1 MNIFVI
7 IFGLIIFAIFV
18 IFVWEMIKS
27 MVDETT
33 FFNDASI
40 YEVTEYIDNALREA
54 RFYDYDMMF
63 RTPDCKAYKKFNLH
77 IAKTKD
83 SNKEVIMIDLD

>member
-18 IFVWEMIKS
+18 IFIWEMIKS
-27 MVDETT
+27 MVSEETT

-54 RFYDYDMMF
+54 RFYEYEMMF

-77 IAKTKD
+77 VAKTKAD
-83 SNKEVIMIDLD
+83 KEVIMIDLD

>member
-27 MVDETT
+27 MVSETT

-40 YEVTEYIDNALREA
+40 YEVMEYIDNALLEA
-54 RFYDYDMMF
+54 RFYDYEMMF
-63 RTPDCKAYKKFNLH
+63 RTPDCKVYKKFNLH
-77 IAKTKD
+77 VAKRKEND
-83 SNKEVIMIDLD
+83 KEVIMIDLD

>member
-18 IFVWEMIKS
+18 IFIWEMIKS
-27 MVDETT
+27 MVSEETT

-54 RFYDYDMMF
+54 RFYDYEMMF

-77 IAKTKD
+77 VAKTKAD
-83 SNKEVIMIDLD
+83 KEVIMIDLD

>member
-27 MVDETT
+27 MLPETP

-40 YEVTEYIDNALREA
+40 YEVTEYIDSALREA
-54 RFYDYDMMF
+54 RFYEYEMMF

-77 IAKTKD
+77 VAKTKSD
-83 SNKEVIMIDLD
+83 KEVIMIDLD